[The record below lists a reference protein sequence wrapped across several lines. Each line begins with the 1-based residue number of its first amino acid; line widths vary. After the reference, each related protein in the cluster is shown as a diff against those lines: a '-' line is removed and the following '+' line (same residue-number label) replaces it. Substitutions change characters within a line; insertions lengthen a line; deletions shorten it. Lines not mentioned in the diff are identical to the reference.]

1 MTFVLSS
8 ETTNAYGVKIRT
20 SGIDL
25 TRMHSNPVMLYGH
38 DHHLPIGRWDNL
50 RKEGGKLLAE
60 AAFDEKDPVAL
71 GFKSKVTDG
80 YLKAASIGID
90 IDSLVEKEG
99 EVWVE
104 KCTLL
109 EASIVPVPANQE
121 CLSLHLS
128 ATQQNKIKTFLE
140 KNTEKMQDIK
150 NYLNLGTDATEGEIL
165 EAIVLKDKLISA
177 LEAEKEAQL
186 SAAKQALLQ
195 AAVKEKKI
203 NAEEA
208 KIFEKLSVEEV
219 QKIVALRTPPPTIM
233 GQLQAQLGK
242 DRSAWSFG
250 DWSKKDPEGLQQL
263 KAEQPDYYNNLFT
276 KTFKGGQ

>member
-1 MTFVLSS
+1 
-8 ETTNAYGVKIRT
+8 
-20 SGIDL
+20 
-25 TRMHSNPVMLYGH
+25 MLYGH
-38 DHHLPIGRWDNL
+38 DHHLPIGKWVNV

-109 EASIVPVPANQE
+109 EASIVPIPANAE

-128 ATQQNKIKTFLE
+128 ATQQDKIKTFLE
-140 KNTEKMQDIK
+140 KNIDKMKDIK
-150 NYLNLGTDATEGEIL
+150 AYLQLSSEATEGEIL
-165 EAIVLKDKLISA
+165 EAVQQKDRQI
-177 LEAEKEAQL
+177 LEMQAEKEAQL
-186 SAAKQALLQ
+186 SAAKGELLH
-195 AAVKEKKI
+195 AAIKERKI
-203 NAEEA
+203 NSEEA
-208 KIFEKLSVEEV
+208 KIFEQLSLAEV
-219 QKIVALRTPPPTIM
+219 QKIVSLRTPAPTIM
-233 GQLQAQLGK
+233 GQWQEQLGK
-242 DRSAWSFG
+242 DRSAWHFG

-263 KAEQPDYYNNLFT
+263 KAEQPDYYNKLYA